1 MVVYCT
7 ALVNKKE
14 RISAET
20 HHPSTTGSMS
30 KVFLATIKASID
42 AALAHVMQAAGITE
56 SVRGKSVLVKPNL
69 FEPLS
74 YTTGQTTNPALVKAV
89 VQWCQQHNAREVIV
103 GEGPSYFTPAGALQE
118 CFTKTGIAEVVEGC
132 GARWILFDEHHYRTY
147 RDTSPL
153 LPQLFRI
160 SEHAF
165 LYDIIIHLPVP
176 ITHYLTTVSI
186 GMKNLK
192 GFLKREDKPLFHRVD
207 INKAVVELNK
217 IITPFINL
225 VDFTTT
231 RHHRSG
237 FIVAGTDIVA
247 ADSVSTALMGLNPH
261 EVQTLTL
268 GSQAGLGEIHLAKI
282 EIVGEDIKGLKMHY
296 ELPAAWLEKAFPL
309 LTIIGHD
316 TACSGCT
323 IPLFSSLTQLADQGR
338 TFTRP
343 ITLMLGTATRSGKA
357 PDCLVIGDCA
367 PDKAENCQRVGGCP
381 PGKDAIFKALS
392 ELL

>member
-1 MVVYCT
+1 
-7 ALVNKKE
+7 
-14 RISAET
+14 
-20 HHPSTTGSMS
+20 MS
-30 KVFLATIKASID
+30 KVFIATIQDSIED
-42 AALAHVMQAAGITE
+42 ALAYIMQSAGMTE
-56 SVRGKSVLVKPNL
+56 SVKGKSVLIKPNL
-69 FEPLS
+69 FEPIS
-74 YTTGQTTNPALVKAV
+74 YTTGQTTNPALVKAA
-89 VQWCQQHNAREVIV
+89 VQWCQQHNAEEVIV
-103 GEGPSYFTPAGALQE
+103 GEGPSYFTPAGALKE
-118 CFTKTGIAEVVEGC
+118 CFTKTGIADVVERC
-132 GARWILFDEHHYRTY
+132 GAQWILFDEHHYRTY
-147 RDTSPL
+147 HDTSPF
-153 LPQLFRI
+153 LPQMFRI

-165 LYDIIIHLPVP
+165 LYDIIINLPVP
-176 ITHYLTTVSI
+176 KTHYLTTVSI

-237 FIVAGTDIVA
+237 FILAGSDIVA

-296 ELPAAWLEKAFPL
+296 ELPSAWLEKQFPL
-309 LTIIGHD
+309 LTITGHD
-316 TACSGCT
+316 TACSGCI
-323 IPLFSSLTQLADQGR
+323 IPLFSSLTHLADEGK

-343 ITLMLGTATRSGKA
+343 LTIMLGTTTPSDDA
-357 PDCLVIGDCA
+357 PDVLMIGDCS
-367 PDKAENCQRVGGCP
+367 PHKPENCQQVQGCP
-381 PGKDAIFKALS
+381 PSKHEILRVLS
-392 ELL
+392 GHLSDKGF

>member
-1 MVVYCT
+1 
-7 ALVNKKE
+7 
-14 RISAET
+14 
-20 HHPSTTGSMS
+20 MS
-30 KVFLATIKASID
+30 KVFIATIQDSIED
-42 AALAHVMQAAGITE
+42 ALAYIMQSAGMTE
-56 SVRGKSVLVKPNL
+56 SVKGKSVLIKPNL
-69 FEPLS
+69 FEPIS
-74 YTTGQTTNPALVKAV
+74 YTTGQTTNPALVKAA
-89 VQWCQQHNAREVIV
+89 VQWCQQHNAEEVIV
-103 GEGPSYFTPAGALQE
+103 GEGPSYFTPAGALKE
-118 CFTKTGIAEVVEGC
+118 CFTKTGIADVVERC
-132 GARWILFDEHHYRTY
+132 GAQWILFDEHHYRTY
-147 RDTSPL
+147 HDTSPF
-153 LPQLFRI
+153 LPQMFRI

-165 LYDIIIHLPVP
+165 LYDIIINLPVP
-176 ITHYLTTVSI
+176 KTHYLTTVSI

-237 FIVAGTDIVA
+237 FILAGSDIVA

-296 ELPAAWLEKAFPL
+296 ELPSAWLEKQFPL
-309 LTIIGHD
+309 LTITGHD
-316 TACSGCT
+316 TACSGCI
-323 IPLFSSLTQLADQGR
+323 IPLFSSLTHLADQGK

-343 ITLMLGTATRSGKA
+343 LTIMLGTATRSDDA
-357 PDCLVIGDCA
+357 PDVLMIGDCS
-367 PDKAENCQRVGGCP
+367 PHKPENCQQVQGCP
-381 PGKDAIFKALS
+381 PSKHEILKALS
-392 ELL
+392 GHLSDKGF